1 MFGSAIPA
9 GLRVLQFSHLI
20 KTVASSV
27 LSICLTT
34 RPDLS
39 SLIWVGV
46 GVCYLFASSTFLF
59 AHAIFSSM
67 VSRLKQSCW
76 PPFYAAAISA
86 LIRAIYWSS
95 VSASFCAFYALAA
108 ASWAFTASIASL
120 VSSLFVYAEIFSY
133 VYSYYNAD

>member
-1 MFGSAIPA
+1 MFGSAIVP

-46 GVCYLFASSTFLF
+46 GFCYLFASSTFLLV
-59 AHAIFSSM
+59 HAIFSLMS
-67 VSRLKQSCW
+67 VRLLQSCW

-108 ASWAFTASIASL
+108 AIWAFTASIAST
-120 VSSLFVYAEIFSY
+120 VSSLFVYAEIYPY
-133 VYSYYNAD
+133 VYNYYNAG